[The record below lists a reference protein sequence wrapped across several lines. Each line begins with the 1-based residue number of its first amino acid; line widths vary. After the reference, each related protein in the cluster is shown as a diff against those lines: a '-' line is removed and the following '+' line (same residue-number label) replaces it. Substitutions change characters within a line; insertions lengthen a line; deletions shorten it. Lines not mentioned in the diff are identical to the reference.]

1 MQNLDI
7 ISINIWQVVI
17 SLANLVILFLILKK
31 FLFEPV
37 KKIKAQRENEIET
50 QYKKAEKARKE
61 ADDLKAG
68 WEDKITTADQKAD
81 EIISEAVER
90 ANERNEIMLYESRE
104 KADQIIRKAKA
115 DIERDRREARET
127 IKKEIVDVSQVISSR
142 RKSLMFPRLSPS
154 RSSAVRSIWMT
165 IEILSMTLSTN

>member
-61 ADDLKAG
+61 ADDLKTG

-127 IKKEIVDVSQVISSR
+127 IKKEIVDVSQVISEQIIGR
-142 RKSLMFPRLSPS
+142 
-154 RSSAVRSIWMT
+154 
-165 IEILSMTLSTN
+165 EINMDDHRDLIDDAIDKLGETQ

>member
-127 IKKEIVDVSQVISSR
+127 IKKEIVDVSQVISEQIIGR
-142 RKSLMFPRLSPS
+142 
-154 RSSAVRSIWMT
+154 
-165 IEILSMTLSTN
+165 EINMDDHRDLIDDAIDKLGETQ

>member
-61 ADDLKAG
+61 ADNLKAG

-127 IKKEIVDVSQVISSR
+127 IKKEIIDVSQVISEQIIGR
-142 RKSLMFPRLSPS
+142 
-154 RSSAVRSIWMT
+154 
-165 IEILSMTLSTN
+165 EINMDDHRDLIDDAIDKLGETQ

>member
-68 WEDKITTADQKAD
+68 WEDKIITADQKAD

-127 IKKEIVDVSQVISSR
+127 IKKEIVDVSQVISEQIIGR
-142 RKSLMFPRLSPS
+142 
-154 RSSAVRSIWMT
+154 
-165 IEILSMTLSTN
+165 EINMDDHRDLIDDAIDKLGETQ

>member
-61 ADDLKAG
+61 AADLKAG

-81 EIISEAVER
+81 EIISEAVSEKPRRTSNVTDVKPER
-90 ANERNEIMLYESRE
+90 P
-104 KADQIIRKAKA
+104 
-115 DIERDRREARET
+115 
-127 IKKEIVDVSQVISSR
+127 SR

-154 RSSAVRSIWMT
+154 RSSDVRSIWMT

>member
-127 IKKEIVDVSQVISSR
+127 IKKEIVDVSQVISEQIIGR
-142 RKSLMFPRLSPS
+142 EINMDDRCIFSLWQIYR
-154 RSSAVRSIWMT
+154 
-165 IEILSMTLSTN
+165 

>member
-1 MQNLDI
+1 MQDLDI

-127 IKKEIVDVSQVISSR
+127 IKKEIVDVSQVISEQIIGR
-142 RKSLMFPRLSPS
+142 
-154 RSSAVRSIWMT
+154 
-165 IEILSMTLSTN
+165 EINMDDHRDLIDDAIDKLGETQ

>member
-7 ISINIWQVVI
+7 SSINIWQVVI

-127 IKKEIVDVSQVISSR
+127 IKKEIVDVSQVISEQIIGR
-142 RKSLMFPRLSPS
+142 
-154 RSSAVRSIWMT
+154 
-165 IEILSMTLSTN
+165 EINMDDHRDLIDDAIDKLGETK

>member
-7 ISINIWQVVI
+7 ISINIWQIVI

-127 IKKEIVDVSQVISSR
+127 IKKEIVDIAFQAAEKIVAR
-142 RKSLMFPRLSPS
+142 
-154 RSSAVRSIWMT
+154 
-165 IEILSMTLSTN
+165 EIDQDKYLDVVTDILKGGC

>member
-50 QYKKAEKARKE
+50 QYKKAEKASKE

-127 IKKEIVDVSQVISSR
+127 IKKEIVDVSQVISEQIIGR
-142 RKSLMFPRLSPS
+142 
-154 RSSAVRSIWMT
+154 
-165 IEILSMTLSTN
+165 EINMDDHRDLIDDAIDKLGETK

>member
-104 KADQIIRKAKA
+104 KADQIIRRAKA

-127 IKKEIVDVSQVISSR
+127 IKKEIVDVSQVISEQIIGR
-142 RKSLMFPRLSPS
+142 
-154 RSSAVRSIWMT
+154 
-165 IEILSMTLSTN
+165 EINMDDHRDLIDDAIDKLGETK

>member
-50 QYKKAEKARKE
+50 QYKKAEKVRKE

-127 IKKEIVDVSQVISSR
+127 IKKEIVDVSQVISEQIIGR
-142 RKSLMFPRLSPS
+142 
-154 RSSAVRSIWMT
+154 
-165 IEILSMTLSTN
+165 EINMDDHRELIDDAIDKLGETK